1 MTKPIIGIL
10 PLYDSEKD
18 SIWMLPGYQ
27 KGLEKAGANTLI
39 FPYTSDVDEI
49 LTISALCDGYLF
61 TGGQDVSPE
70 LYHEKKLP
78 YCGELSPTLDTLTK
92 VVFEDAEFSD
102 KAILG
107 ICRGCQILNIL
118 FGGSLYQDLNIQY
131 QSSNGIH
138 IEHHQNKPYD
148 NTSHKVTLNT
158 DGYLHKLLKKDELN
172 VNSVHHQGIKDVG
185 IGLSVNAISEDG
197 IVESIKAVDYNFM
210 LGVQWH
216 PEYNYFRN
224 DDSLTILKAFVRET
238 AEEFSL

>member
-1 MTKPIIGIL
+1 MTVKRQHL
-10 PLYDSEKD
+10 DVTWLSERLRK
-18 SIWMLPGYQ
+18 SRSKYSH
-27 KGLEKAGANTLI
+27 

-70 LYHEKKLP
+70 LYHEKKQP

-107 ICRGCQILNIL
+107 ICRGCQILNVL

-131 QSSNGIH
+131 QSNNGKH

-148 NTSHKVTLNT
+148 NTSHKVTLNS
-158 DGYLHKLLKKDELN
+158 DGYLHKLLKKMN
-172 VNSVHHQGIKDVG
+172 CKSTACIT
-185 IGLSVNAISEDG
+185 
-197 IVESIKAVDYNFM
+197 KALKM
-210 LGVQWH
+210 LV
-216 PEYNYFRN
+216 
-224 DDSLTILKAFVRET
+224 LA
-238 AEEFSL
+238 

>member
-10 PLYDSEKD
+10 PLYDSEKY

-70 LYHEKKLP
+70 LYHEKKQP

-107 ICRGCQILNIL
+107 ICRGCQILNVL

-131 QSSNGIH
+131 QSNNGKH

-148 NTSHKVTLNT
+148 NTSHKVTLNS
-158 DGYLHKLLKKDELN
+158 DGYLHKLLKKDELQ